1 MTRRRSILVFALAC
15 LASAPGLAQMNVKKL
30 AEGVWGST
38 TPDGA
43 NVGWFVDGNEVVAVD
58 AGGSPETARQILA
71 KIRETTG
78 KPVRFLVVTHAHGD
92 HAGGAE
98 TFAAAGADV
107 ICAEKA
113 ATQLLAAMQA
123 VQDQDKQAPP
133 PAKKKAAP
141 GKRGPAAQPAP
152 KAPRKPEV
160 LTVADRLRLL
170 GGARQS
176 EIYYLGPAHTDG
188 DLVVVLPQE
197 KILFSGD
204 IALNGVIPFM
214 RSRGLDPRSWQ
225 QILTQMAGLPLEQM
239 VPGHGPIGSRNG
251 IAETLDYVRRAD
263 EIARRLAEARVPDDQ
278 LEQKLRESENQVG
291 NVTNSPDHLANMK
304 QLYLLEKVRLEK
316 AKVTPAPERKPG

>member
-15 LASAPGLAQMNVKKL
+15 LASAPCLAQMDVKKL

-43 NVGWFVDGNEVVAVD
+43 NVGWFVDGNEVIAVD
-58 AGGSPETARQILA
+58 AGGSPGTARQILA
-71 KIRETTG
+71 KIKETTG

-141 GKRGPAAQPAP
+141 GKRAAAQPAP
-152 KAPRKPEV
+152 KASKKPEV

-170 GGARQS
+170 GGARRS

-188 DLVVVLPQE
+188 DLVVVLPDE

-204 IALNGVIPFM
+204 IALNGGIPFM
-214 RSRGLDPRSWQ
+214 RSRGLDPKSWQ
-225 QILTQMAGLPLEQM
+225 QILTQMESLPLEQM

-251 IAETLDYVRRAD
+251 IGETLNYVRRAD
-263 EIARRLAEARVPDDQ
+263 EIARRLVAARVPDDQ
-278 LEQKLRESENQVG
+278 LEQKLRDPENQLG
-291 NVTNSPDHLANMK
+291 SVTNSPDHLANMK

-316 AKVTPAPERKPG
+316 AKVTPAAERKPG